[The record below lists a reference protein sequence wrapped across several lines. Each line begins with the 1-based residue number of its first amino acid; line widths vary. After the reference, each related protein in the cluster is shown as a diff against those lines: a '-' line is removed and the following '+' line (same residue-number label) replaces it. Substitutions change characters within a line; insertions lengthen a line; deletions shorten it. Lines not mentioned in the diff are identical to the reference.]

1 MMDYEPK
8 LCFCRY
14 RVDELA
20 KLAKTKFIEQH
31 STVDM
36 MEHAGSDTE
45 RAEVA
50 IISLLDVDDATLREV
65 MEGKLEDGECNV
77 VSCRRMLKRQIG
89 TLIDKEV

>member
-1 MMDYEPK
+1 MHYEPK

-20 KLAKTKFIEQH
+20 ELAKTKLIEH
-31 STVDM
+31 RSTIDM
-36 MEHAGSDTE
+36 MESAKSDTE

-50 IISLLDVDDATLREV
+50 IISLFDVDDVTLRDV

-77 VSCRRMLKRQIG
+77 VSCRRMLKRQIE

>member
-1 MMDYEPK
+1 MDYEPK

-20 KLAKTKFIEQH
+20 RLAKVKFIELH

-36 MEHAGSDTE
+36 MENAGNDTE

-77 VSCRRMLKRQIG
+77 VSCRRMLKRQIE
-89 TLIDKEV
+89 TLNDEEV